1 MIGQQPRFALEELTF
16 PFPALAAAAGR
27 AALGGA
33 REVTMACLM
42 AARLGAALMKPFAIP
57 VEGHHARADNAR
69 HWIGTL
75 TLPSDVRSAALRV
88 IEAAGRMDVAAT
100 GSATGEL
107 ASVSAQNLDEAS
119 RTELKQLAQRLAR
132 AENVLQQS

>member
-1 MIGQQPRFALEELTF
+1 VIGQQPRFALEELTF

-42 AARLGAALMKPFAIP
+42 TARLGAALMKPFAIP
-57 VEGHHARADNAR
+57 AEGHHARADNAR

-75 TLPSDVRSAALRV
+75 ALPSDVRSAALRV
-88 IEAAGRMDVAAT
+88 TEAAGRMDV
-100 GSATGEL
+100 SATAAALNEL
-107 ASVSAQNLDEAS
+107 LTVAAPSLDESS
-119 RTELKQLAQRLAR
+119 RTELRQLAQRLSR
-132 AENVLQQS
+132 AVNELQQS